1 MKPKGGYGSTLLNVL
16 RCNTNIEFP
25 ITLGRDFCGVVTRKG
40 MSVREDIQIGDKVWG
55 VVPPHRSGCHAE
67 YVVVDESW
75 VNIEQNYSIY
85 IILLKKLVTFRRFHI
100 NLNQ

>member
-1 MKPKGGYGSTLLNVL
+1 MIHLTGGYGSALLNIM

-25 ITLGRDFCGVVTRKG
+25 LTLGRDFCGVVTRKG

-67 YVVVDESW
+67 YVVVDESC
-75 VNIEQNYSIY
+75 VSIESITKRT
-85 IILLKKLVTFRRFHI
+85 LNSLQKKC
-100 NLNQ
+100 